1 MILCNVEIIKLF
13 VLPFQTFL
21 VPLAEKNHFIQKEN
35 LGLVAYVQ
43 SSCDTP
49 SGRDEYVEELMKY
62 ITVDSYG
69 YCLHNKD
76 LPSHLS
82 QPQKMKDI
90 EFLHILAKY
99 KFVLAIENAVCD
111 DYITEKLWKVIQVR
125 ERNKRFMQL
134 D

>member
-1 MILCNVEIIKLF
+1 MTTNLALF
-13 VLPFQTFL
+13 LYFQTFL
-21 VPLAEKNHFIQKEN
+21 VPLAEKNRFVQMEN

-49 SGRDEYVEELMKY
+49 SGRDEYVEELMKH
-62 ITVDSYG
+62 ISVDSYG

-125 ERNKRFMQL
+125 DTEREK
-134 D
+134 

>member
-1 MILCNVEIIKLF
+1 MYT
-13 VLPFQTFL
+13 FQTFL
-21 VPLAEKNHFIQKEN
+21 VPLAEKNQLLEKEN

-49 SGRDEYVEELMKY
+49 SGRDEYVEELMNY
-62 ITVDSYG
+62 IKVDSYG
-69 YCLHNKD
+69 FCLHNKD

-125 ERNKRFMQL
+125 DTEKEK
-134 D
+134 

>member
-1 MILCNVEIIKLF
+1 M
-13 VLPFQTFL
+13 
-21 VPLAEKNHFIQKEN
+21 VPLAEKNRFVQMEN

-49 SGRDEYVEELMKY
+49 SGRDEYVEELMKH
-62 ITVDSYG
+62 ISVDSYG

-111 DYITEKLWKVIQVR
+111 DSVIPFPIDIVGLHVWLKLRKLYQR
-125 ERNKRFMQL
+125 T
-134 D
+134 